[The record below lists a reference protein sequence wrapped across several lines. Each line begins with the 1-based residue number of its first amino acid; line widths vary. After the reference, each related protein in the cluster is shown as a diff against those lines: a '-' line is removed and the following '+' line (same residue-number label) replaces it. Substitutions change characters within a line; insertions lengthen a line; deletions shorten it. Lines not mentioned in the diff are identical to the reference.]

1 MLPEQAHFREFLR
14 RCIYD
19 LHLSWGYQPV
29 HPPFVEYLESLLSS
43 AGRDFDRQTF
53 KIADPVSGR
62 MMGVRAD
69 MTPQVAR
76 IDAHQLSGDGISR
89 LFYLGTVIRAY
100 GDGAGGRSPLQ
111 LGAELFGHSGIES
124 DVEIIQLMLSTLE
137 AVGVQNV
144 HLDLG
149 HVGIYRSLVERLELS
164 STDQAAL
171 FDLLQRKA
179 ESDINQLAG
188 SLGINDQDKN
198 ILCELCTLNGDERVL
213 SRAEKLLGVYGESM
227 LDSISVL
234 REIGQA
240 LSGHHGAVGNAVV
253 HYDLAELRGY
263 QYHNGV
269 VFAAYVPGS
278 GAEIAR
284 GGRYDGIGEVFGSA
298 RPATGYSTDLKT
310 LMNLVAP
317 NEPVIVRRSIV
328 APLAGSTPATDK
340 SLKLK
345 VTELRAAGEVVIT
358 QLGEHDVLTSDRILK
373 EQGGEWLLENC

>member
-1 MLPEQAHFREFLR
+1 MLPQEAHIREHLR
-14 RCIYD
+14 RRIYD

-53 KIADPVSGR
+53 KIVDPASGR

-76 IDAHQLSGDGISR
+76 IDAHQLNGIDISR

-111 LGAELFGHSGIES
+111 LGAELFGHSGIDS
-124 DVEIIQLMLSTLE
+124 DLEIIQLMLAALNN
-137 AVGVQNV
+137 VGVRDI

-149 HVGIYRSLVERLELS
+149 HVEIYRSLLERLELS
-164 STDQAAL
+164 SVDQAAL

-179 ESDINQLAG
+179 ESDISQFAG
-188 SLGINDQDKN
+188 SLGIADRDKEL
-198 ILCELCTLNGDERVL
+198 LCQLCTLNGDESVL
-213 SRAEKLLGVYGESM
+213 DRAETILGVYGDKM
-227 LDSISVL
+227 LGAIDGL
-234 REIGQA
+234 RKVGQA
-240 LSGHHGAVGNAVV
+240 LGVLNDSAVV

-263 QYHNGV
+263 QYHNGI
-269 VFAAYVPGS
+269 VFAAYVPGR

-310 LMNLVAP
+310 LMSLVSSADPSIVKRGILAP
-317 NEPVIVRRSIV
+317 MSGSSADATQRLRAKIQQLRSAGEIVIV
-328 APLAGSTPATDK
+328 
-340 SLKLK
+340 
-345 VTELRAAGEVVIT
+345 
-358 QLGEHDVLTSDRILK
+358 QLGKSEASMCDQILV
-373 EQGGEWLLENC
+373 EQGSDWLLENC

>member
-1 MLPEQAHFREFLR
+1 MLPEQAHFREYLR

-19 LHLSWGYQPV
+19 LHLGWGYQPV
-29 HPPFVEYLESLLSS
+29 HPPFVEYLESLLSG

-76 IDAHQLSGDGISR
+76 IDAHQLSDNGISR

-100 GDGAGGRSPLQ
+100 GDSAGRSPLQ
-111 LGAELFGHSGIES
+111 LGAELFGHSGIDS
-124 DVEIIQLMLSTLE
+124 DVEIIQLMLATLE
-137 AVGVQNV
+137 VVGIKDA

-164 STDQAAL
+164 ATDQSLL

-179 ESDINQLAG
+179 ESDISQLAG
-188 SLGINDQDKN
+188 SLGINEQDKN
-198 ILCELCTLNGDERVL
+198 LLCQLCTLNGDERVL
-213 SRAEKLLGVYGESM
+213 SRAEKLLGSFGDSM
-227 LDSISVL
+227 LGSIAVL

-240 LSGHHGAVGNAVV
+240 LGGSRGKTVGGAVV

-278 GAEIAR
+278 GTEIAR

-310 LMNLVAP
+310 LMRLVTSDQPQKAP
-317 NEPVIVRRSIV
+317 HVIL
-328 APLAGSTPATDK
+328 APLAGSGPSTDK
-340 SLKLK
+340 KLKLK
-345 VTELRAAGEVVIT
+345 VSELRAAGEVVIT
-358 QLGEHDVLTSDRILK
+358 QLSEHDVSKCDCILK
-373 EQGGEWLLENC
+373 EQGGEWLLEKC

>member
-1 MLPEQAHFREFLR
+1 MLPQQAHFRETLR

-76 IDAHQLSGDGISR
+76 IDAHQLSANGVSR

-100 GDGAGGRSPLQ
+100 GDGSGGRSPLQ
-111 LGAELFGHSGIES
+111 LGAEVFGHSGVES
-124 DVEIIQLMLSTLE
+124 DVEVIQLMLATLE
-137 AVGVQNV
+137 AVGVKNV

-149 HVGIYRSLVERLELS
+149 HVGIYRSLLERLDLS
-164 STDQAAL
+164 ESDQTEL

-179 ESDINQLAG
+179 ESDIDALAG
-188 SLGINDQDKN
+188 SLGIAEPDKN
-198 ILCELCTLNGDERVL
+198 ILCQLCSLNGDESVL
-213 SRAEKLLGVYGESM
+213 QRAEQLLGGYGDNMLES
-227 LDSISVL
+227 IAVL
-234 REIGQA
+234 RKIGQS
-240 LSGHHGAVGNAVV
+240 LGNSVGDAVV

-278 GAEIAR
+278 GTEIAR
-284 GGRYDGIGEVFGSA
+284 GGRYDGIGEEFGSA

-310 LMNLVAP
+310 LMNLVSSD
-317 NEPVIVRRSIV
+317 EPVDARRAIA
-328 APLAGSTPATDK
+328 APLNGSSQAGSDALR
-340 SLKLK
+340 LKIS
-345 VTELRAAGEVVIT
+345 ELRASGEIVISMLDGNEAST
-358 QLGEHDVLTSDRILK
+358 CNRILK
-373 EQGGEWLLENC
+373 EQGSEWLLEKY